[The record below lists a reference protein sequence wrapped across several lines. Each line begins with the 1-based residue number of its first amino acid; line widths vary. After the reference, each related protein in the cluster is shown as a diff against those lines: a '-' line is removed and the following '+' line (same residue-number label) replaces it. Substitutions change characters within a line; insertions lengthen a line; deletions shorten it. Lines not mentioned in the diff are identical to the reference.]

1 MMVVEAIKVAVV
13 SGNSVVPHEPLSRE
27 LTCRS
32 ATRDTLGKVKA
43 TVAEG
48 SEQAASMEMPWI
60 VRTMVVTK
68 AVAVEADVT
77 AMVGKAVEV
86 ATVEVRVAESRVTMA
101 EVKAMMAKGNEED
114 KTETVVAL
122 VRVSSARRVEA
133 KGMGVSI
140 AGMMKVAMIVE
151 VTETAKAM
159 AAAEAAMA
167 VQVVG
172 VVMVVLGVMT
182 AEAERISAV
191 RVVVLTARVVRRR
204 WR

>member
-13 SGNSVVPHEPLSRE
+13 SGNSVAPHEPLPRE

-60 VRTMVVTK
+60 VRTMVVTR

-122 VRVSSARRVEA
+122 VRVASGRRVEA

-172 VVMVVLGVMT
+172 MVMVVLGVMT